1 MPKAQLGI
9 RSQLIAGIV
18 IATLAGMG
26 LVGLFSIIAIERISL
41 YWKVNEAHRIV
52 EMVRVFQRSSGPFAD
67 QDAFKHAAAALK
79 AAGVEAYEFTGRD
92 SRVFE
97 RSGALPDEEGTDV
110 SYSADMRVSSI
121 GAGPF
126 KGLGTM
132 LYVIAPL
139 HDNAGLV
146 SGRLAFTV
154 SMNELRRQ
162 TAEVRRLLFFFAL
175 FDSFIVIG
183 LGVYFLS
190 RSITSPIR
198 ALTAAATRISG
209 GSLGERVKVKAD
221 NEIGSLAGSFNVMAD
236 KLEAEIKALERL
248 NAELVSTQEE
258 LLRTST
264 LAAIGNLAA
273 GIAHEV
279 GNPLGALSG
288 YLDILRRGATD
299 EAEER
304 EVVSRAI
311 SELGRIDAIVRD
323 FLDVSRPPKASET
336 PVEINSVV
344 TEAVSTAQA
353 HPAFTGV
360 KTEMRLA
367 EALPSLMMDDGKLR
381 QVFINLLLN
390 AAESMRTVSGAKTV
404 VVSTALLKRQCDA
417 SGRMTA
423 LRRKDDRF
431 LGKGGERVREFISV
445 SFADIGSGISESDA
459 ARVFEPFFTT
469 KGALGTG
476 LGLFVSHS
484 IIKAYGGDIA
494 VSSGPGA
501 GATFTVMLPSS
512 AQDEQ

>member
-26 LVGLFSIIAIERISL
+26 LVGLFSIIAVERISL
-41 YWKVNEAHRIV
+41 YWKVNEAQRIV
-52 EMVRVFQRSSGPFAD
+52 AMVRVFQRSSGVFGN
-67 QDAFKHAAAALK
+67 QDAYKHAAAALN
-79 AAGVEAYEFTGRD
+79 AAGVEAYEFTAHDGR
-92 SRVFE
+92 VLE
-97 RSGALPDEEGTDV
+97 RSGVLPKEEGTDV
-110 SYSADMRVSSI
+110 SYSADMRVRSI

-126 KGLGTM
+126 KGLGRI
-132 LYVIAPL
+132 LYVTAPF
-139 HDNAGLV
+139 HDSAGMV
-146 SGRLAFTV
+146 SGKFAFTV
-154 SMNELRRQ
+154 SMSEVRSQ
-162 TAEVRRLLFFFAL
+162 TAEVRRLLLIFAL
-175 FDSFIVIG
+175 VDSIIVIG

-209 GSLGERVKVKAD
+209 GSLGERVKVEAD
-221 NEIGSLAGSFNVMAD
+221 NEIGSLSKSFNIMAD

-248 NAELVSTQEE
+248 NAELVTTQEE

-288 YLDILRRGATD
+288 YMDILRRGAAD
-299 EAEER
+299 EAEET

-311 SELGRIDAIVRD
+311 SELGRIDVIVRD
-323 FLDVSRPPKASET
+323 FLDVSRPPKASKT
-336 PVEINSVV
+336 PVEINPVV

-360 KTEMRLA
+360 KVEMRLT
-367 EALPSLMMDDGKLR
+367 EGLPLLTIDDGKLR

-390 AAESMRTVSGAKTV
+390 AAESMRGISGAKTV
-404 VVSTALLKRQCDA
+404 AVATMLSMGQADA
-417 SGRMTA
+417 PGRMTA

-431 LGKGGERVREFISV
+431 LGKGGELEKEFIAV
-445 SFADIGSGISESDA
+445 SFTDTGSGIRESDA

-469 KGALGTG
+469 KGEGGTG

-484 IIKAYGGDIA
+484 IIKAYGGDI
-494 VSSGPGA
+494 VVTSGQGA
-501 GATFTVMLPSS
+501 GTTFTVMLPAEAGD
-512 AQDEQ
+512 AQ